1 MSSETSIKTNHTIF
15 LPQPIDS
22 KGRKLLINAGYCL
35 VEGGDVNIKSL
46 RELDNSVS
54 VIIIHGQYLGAEEI
68 EAMPNLKIIARYG
81 VGLDNIDL
89 VTAEKKGIK
98 VINASTANRESVA
111 DAVMMSILMLER
123 NALKTIDYIQNK
135 QWIDSNETENILG
148 LGRDLSD
155 LTIGIIGL
163 GSIGIEISKR
173 ARAFGMRIIAY
184 TPHEKK
190 IEGVTLVSF
199 EELIRES
206 DIVSLSCPALP
217 STHHLINSE
226 VLSKMKPTSFIVNFS
241 RGSVIDTEAL
251 VLSLKLKQIAGA
263 ALDVYEIEPL
273 PLDHELYK
281 LNNVLLFPHFGT
293 MTKDAEEKTAVVLS
307 KRIIKALSM
316 N

>member
-1 MSSETSIKTNHTIF
+1 M
-15 LPQPIDS
+15 
-22 KGRKLLINAGYCL
+22 

-190 IEGVTLVSF
+190 LRV
-199 EELIRES
+199 
-206 DIVSLSCPALP
+206 LP
-217 STHHLINSE
+217 WF
-226 VLSKMKPTSFIVNFS
+226 P
-241 RGSVIDTEAL
+241 
-251 VLSLKLKQIAGA
+251 LK
-263 ALDVYEIEPL
+263 
-273 PLDHELYK
+273 
-281 LNNVLLFPHFGT
+281 N
-293 MTKDAEEKTAVVLS
+293 
-307 KRIIKALSM
+307 
-316 N
+316 